1 MEKTNKGIKERGEV
15 MICCGGYKSEIKLLE
30 VISNNTVK
38 CKCGHSISFLDKS
51 EKKIC
56 NWCGNYVY
64 KNKKLEFIEKLSFY
78 LRKKE
83 LS

>member
-1 MEKTNKGIKERGEV
+1 

-30 VISNNTVK
+30 VICNNTVK